1 MQDSPAAAAGWGLG
15 SWPMLPSGYLWDG
28 RVCCLQMQ
36 GREPKEQAGVFVA
49 VDFSKSNKEKVKDGL
64 GKLRCRLG

>member
-1 MQDSPAAAAGWGLG
+1 
-15 SWPMLPSGYLWDG
+15 MLPSGYLWDG
-28 RVCCLQMQ
+28 RVRCLQMQ
-36 GREPKEQAGVFVA
+36 GWEPKEQAGVFVA